1 MNEYLGQILY
11 IKPNCIVSVPEF
23 DSPKRHFSAA
33 RIANHANLK
42 HNKHN
47 STLSPK
53 AINRIKGA
61 INWLVASA
69 KEKPV
74 YNSHSNKTFNFKVN
88 LITLTLP
95 DTSEKITEYQFK
107 KKLFHPFLVYLKKYH
122 KLNNYVWKVEFQNN
136 GKLHVHLTT
145 DTFISHW
152 VIREVWN
159 RILNNNGFLN
169 DFKKKFK
176 HDNPNS
182 TDVHAVWKVKD
193 LAAYL
198 AKYLSKNEQNTATV
212 NGRIWG
218 CNYELSAKNGCKLCV
233 DRNEAHEV
241 LRCLM
246 HGDIEYKVIEN
257 QDKLTGK
264 VFKTAEI
271 FFIKQ
276 RHWSGYL
283 HPKIKKAYDNHRFNI
298 RHGIIEAPIDL
309 FQVPKEK
316 YTEPLVPVI
325 ASYDKKFI
333 VQELALEFN

>member
-23 DSPKRHFSAA
+23 DTPKRTFSAA
-33 RIANHANLK
+33 RVANHANLK

-47 STLSPK
+47 NKLSPK
-53 AINRIKGA
+53 AIGRIKAA

-69 KEKPV
+69 KEKRV
-74 YNSHSNKTFNFKVN
+74 YNAATNKNFNFKIN

-95 DTSEKITEYQFK
+95 DTSQVITEYQFK
-107 KKLFHPFLVYLKKYH
+107 KKLLHPFLVYLKKYH

-136 GKLHVHLTT
+136 GKLHVHLTS
-145 DTFISHW
+145 DTFISHH
-152 VIREVWN
+152 VIREIWN
-159 RILNNNGFLN
+159 RLLDNNSFLD
-169 DFKKKFK
+169 DFKQKFK
-176 HDNPNS
+176 HSNPNS
-182 TDVHAVWKVKD
+182 TDVHAVWKVQN
-193 LAAYL
+193 LGAYL
-198 AKYLSKNEQNTATV
+198 AKYMSKNEQNTETI

-218 CNYELSAKNGCKLCV
+218 CNYELSTKNGCRMEV
-233 DRNEAHEV
+233 DRNEAHDV

-246 HGDIEYKVIEN
+246 NRDIEYKVIES

-276 RHWSGYL
+276 HHWSGYL
-283 HPKIKKAYDNHRFNI
+283 HPKIVKAYDNHRFNI

-309 FQVPKEK
+309 FQTYKEK
-316 YTEPLVPVI
+316 YVEPLVPVI
-325 ASYDKKFI
+325 SQWDKSA
-333 VQELALEFN
+333 VTVEMALEF